1 MSATVLDLA
10 RDVIASLQAFLW
22 PDAREFT
29 IPVYFDYFATFT
41 WAVSGALIG
50 VYRRYDL
57 VGVFVI
63 ALVSAVGGGL
73 LRDGI
78 VLQRTP
84 AFLTN
89 GVYVILV
96 VAATT
101 AVGLGTQQRI
111 LRSRWITVNKLVEL
125 IDTVGVPAYAVV
137 GMQLA
142 AAQGLAMPGIVLVGV
157 LNGVGGGVLRD
168 VLANE
173 PAHLLLPGQ
182 YTTLVLLLACVIF
195 VVLTH
200 WSGIAP
206 TPAGLAAM
214 ALYFVIRALTIRYN
228 WRTRPLLGEASHE
241 QR

>member
-1 MSATVLDLA
+1 VSATALDFVHDA
-10 RDVIASLQAFLW
+10 VAWLQAFLW
-22 PDAREFT
+22 PDASEFT

-50 VYRRYDL
+50 AHRRYDL

-84 AFLTN
+84 LFLTN
-89 GVYVILV
+89 SVYLILV
-96 VAATT
+96 ASATVVVAI
-101 AVGLGTQQRI
+101 GTQGRLVLPKWLLVKI
-111 LRSRWITVNKLVEL
+111 VEWI
-125 IDTVGVPAYAVV
+125 DAVGVPAYAVV

-142 AAQGLAMPGIVLVGV
+142 QAQGLSTPGVVLVGV

-182 YTTLVLLLACVIF
+182 YTSLVLLLACVTF
-195 VVLTH
+195 VVLTR

-206 TPAGLAAM
+206 TPAGLVAM
-214 ALYFVIRALTIRYN
+214 ALFFIIRAATIRFN
-228 WRTRPLLGEASHE
+228 WQTRALLSESP
-241 QR
+241 R

>member
-1 MSATVLDLA
+1 MISNILELIREALA
-10 RDVIASLQAFLW
+10 ALQPLLW

-50 VYRRYDL
+50 VHRRYDL

-84 AFLTN
+84 VFLTN
-89 GVYVILV
+89 GVYLV
-96 VAATT
+96 LVAAAT
-101 AVGLGTQQRI
+101 ALVAISTKVALPQWHT
-111 LRSRWITVNKLVEL
+111 LVKLVEW

-142 AAQGLAMPGIVLVGV
+142 QAQGLAIPGVVLVGV

-173 PAHLLLPGQ
+173 PSHLLLPGQ
-182 YTTLVLLLACVIF
+182 YTTLVLLLACVMF
-195 VVLTH
+195 VVLTQL
-200 WSGIAP
+200 SGMAA
-206 TPAGLAAM
+206 TPAGLGAM
-214 ALYFVIRALTIRYN
+214 ALFFVIRALTIRFN
-228 WRTRPLLGEASHE
+228 WHSRALVSDAP
-241 QR
+241 Q

>member
-1 MSATVLDLA
+1 VSATALDFVHDA
-10 RDVIASLQAFLW
+10 VAWLQAFLW

-41 WAVSGALIG
+41 WAVSGAILG
-50 VYRRYDL
+50 AHRRYDL

-84 AFLTN
+84 VFLTN
-89 GVYVILV
+89 SIYLILV
-96 VAATT
+96 AAATA
-101 AVGLGTQQRI
+101 AVAIGTQGRVVVP
-111 LRSRWITVNKLVEL
+111 RWLAVKLVEW
-125 IDTVGVPAYAVV
+125 IDAVGVPAYAVV

-142 AAQGLAMPGIVLVGV
+142 QAQGLSTPGVVLVGV

-182 YTTLVLLLACVIF
+182 YTSLVLLLACVTF
-195 VVLTH
+195 VVLTR

-206 TPAGLAAM
+206 TPAGLLAM
-214 ALYFVIRALTIRYN
+214 ALYFVIRAVTIRFN
-228 WRTRPLLGEASHE
+228 WQTRALLSESP
-241 QR
+241 R

>member
-1 MSATVLDLA
+1 MSATALDFVHDA
-10 RDVIASLQAFLW
+10 VASLQGFLW
-22 PDAREFT
+22 PNASEFT

-50 VYRRYDL
+50 AHRRYDL

-73 LRDGI
+73 LRDVI

-84 AFLTN
+84 VFLTN
-89 GVYVILV
+89 GVYLILV
-96 VAATT
+96 ASATAAVAIS
-101 AVGLGTQQRI
+101 TQGR
-111 LRSRWITVNKLVEL
+111 LVLPKWLLVKLVEW
-125 IDTVGVPAYAVV
+125 IDAVGVPAYAVV

-142 AAQGLAMPGIVLVGV
+142 QTQGLATPGAVLVGV

-182 YTTLVLLLACVIF
+182 YTSLVLLLACVTF
-195 VVLTH
+195 VVLTR

-214 ALYFVIRALTIRYN
+214 ALFFVIRALTIRFN
-228 WRTRPLLGEASHE
+228 WQSRALVSESPR
-241 QR
+241 

>member
-1 MSATVLDLA
+1 MSATALDFLH
-10 RDVIASLQAFLW
+10 DGIATLRAFLW

-50 VYRRYDL
+50 AHRRYDL
-57 VGVFVI
+57 VGVFII
-63 ALVSAVGGGL
+63 ALISAVGGAL
-73 LRDGI
+73 LRDGV

-89 GVYVILV
+89 GTYLILV
-96 VAATT
+96 ASATAAVAIGMQERLWRPRWATL
-101 AVGLGTQQRI
+101 V
-111 LRSRWITVNKLVEL
+111 KLVEW
-125 IDTVGVPAYAVV
+125 IDSIGVPAYAVI

-142 AAQGLAMPGIVLVGV
+142 QAQGLSTPGVVLVGV

-168 VLANE
+168 VLVNE

-182 YTTLVLLLACVIF
+182 YTSLVLLLACVTF
-195 VVLTH
+195 VVLTR
-200 WSGIAP
+200 WSGIAA

-214 ALYFVIRALTIRYN
+214 ALYFVIRAVTIHFN
-228 WRTRPLLGEASHE
+228 WQTKPLLSETPL
-241 QR
+241 